1 MTTYKLVMP
10 GDMNHYG
17 FLFGGKMLMWVD
29 EVAWIA
35 VSEDYPTL
43 HFVTVGMSEVK
54 FKKSV
59 HPQSVLRFDTLRCAE
74 GRTSVTYHVDVH
86 RRNIDSRNEE
96 LVFSTDITF
105 VCVNQAGEK
114 MPIAQAQ
121 AGQEIRERNDTEA
134 KPRITSMPV
143 LDSPSP
149 TIPCATEN
157 AMIGGRNTR
166 CHCQT
171 ERTT

>member
-35 VSEDYPTL
+35 VCEDYPEL
-43 HFVTVGMSEVK
+43 RFVTVGMGEVS

-59 HPQSVLRFDTLRCAE
+59 HPQSVLRFSIERQRE
-74 GRTSVTYHVDVH
+74 GVTSVTYHADVY
-86 RRNIDSRNEE
+86 RRHVESRVEE

-105 VCVNQAGEK
+105 VAVDKEGRK
-114 MPIAQAQ
+114 RPI
-121 AGQEIRERNDTEA
+121 
-134 KPRITSMPV
+134 RI
-143 LDSPSP
+143 
-149 TIPCATEN
+149 
-157 AMIGGRNTR
+157 
-166 CHCQT
+166 
-171 ERTT
+171 

>member
-43 HFVTVGMSEVK
+43 HFVTVGMSKVE

-59 HPQSVLRFDTLRCAE
+59 HPQSVLRFDTQRQHV

-86 RRNIDSRNEE
+86 RRQIESREEE

-105 VCVNQAGEK
+105 VCVGKDGAK
-114 MPIAQAQ
+114 TPIA
-121 AGQEIRERNDTEA
+121 
-134 KPRITSMPV
+134 P
-143 LDSPSP
+143 
-149 TIPCATEN
+149 
-157 AMIGGRNTR
+157 
-166 CHCQT
+166 
-171 ERTT
+171 

>member
-43 HFVTVGMSEVK
+43 HFVTVGMSKVE

-59 HPQSVLRFDTLRCAE
+59 HPQSVLRFDTQRQSQ

-86 RRNIDSRNEE
+86 RRQIESREEE
-96 LVFSTDITF
+96 LVFSTDITC
-105 VCVNQAGEK
+105 VCVGKDGAK
-114 MPIAQAQ
+114 TPIAQ
-121 AGQEIRERNDTEA
+121 
-134 KPRITSMPV
+134 
-143 LDSPSP
+143 
-149 TIPCATEN
+149 
-157 AMIGGRNTR
+157 
-166 CHCQT
+166 
-171 ERTT
+171 

>member
-43 HFVTVGMSEVK
+43 HFVTVGMSKVE

-59 HPQSVLRFDTLRCAE
+59 HPQSVLRFDTQRQRE
-74 GRTSVTYHVDVH
+74 GRHPGRDAASDPVQREAH
-86 RRNIDSRNEE
+86 RRASA
-96 LVFSTDITF
+96 
-105 VCVNQAGEK
+105 AGRHDR
-114 MPIAQAQ
+114 A
-121 AGQEIRERNDTEA
+121 RR
-134 KPRITSMPV
+134 
-143 LDSPSP
+143 
-149 TIPCATEN
+149 
-157 AMIGGRNTR
+157 GGDRHAR
-166 CHCQT
+166 A
-171 ERTT
+171 

>member
-10 GDMNHYG
+10 EDMNHYG

-59 HPQSVLRFDTLRCAE
+59 HPQSVLRFETRRQRE

-86 RRNIDSRNEE
+86 RRHIESRDEE
-96 LVFSTDITF
+96 IVFSTDITF
-105 VCVNQAGEK
+105 VCVGKDGAK
-114 MPIAQAQ
+114 RPI
-121 AGQEIRERNDTEA
+121 TED
-134 KPRITSMPV
+134 V
-143 LDSPSP
+143 
-149 TIPCATEN
+149 
-157 AMIGGRNTR
+157 
-166 CHCQT
+166 
-171 ERTT
+171 

>member
-43 HFVTVGMSEVK
+43 HFVTVGMSKVE

-59 HPQSVLRFDTLRCAE
+59 HPQSVLRFDT
-74 GRTSVTYHVDVH
+74 
-86 RRNIDSRNEE
+86 
-96 LVFSTDITF
+96 
-105 VCVNQAGEK
+105 
-114 MPIAQAQ
+114 
-121 AGQEIRERNDTEA
+121 
-134 KPRITSMPV
+134 
-143 LDSPSP
+143 
-149 TIPCATEN
+149 
-157 AMIGGRNTR
+157 
-166 CHCQT
+166 
-171 ERTT
+171 

>member
-1 MTTYKLVMP
+1 MTTSKLVMP

-59 HPQSVLRFDTLRCAE
+59 HSKSVLRFDTRRLAV
-74 GRTSVTYHVDVH
+74 GRTSVTYHVDVFC
-86 RRNIDSRNEE
+86 RQIESRDEE
-96 LVFSTDITF
+96 IVFSTDITF
-105 VCVNQAGEK
+105 VCVDDNGAK
-114 MPIAQAQ
+114 TPI
-121 AGQEIRERNDTEA
+121 
-134 KPRITSMPV
+134 KPLP
-143 LDSPSP
+143 
-149 TIPCATEN
+149 
-157 AMIGGRNTR
+157 
-166 CHCQT
+166 
-171 ERTT
+171 

>member
-1 MTTYKLVMP
+1 MTTCKLVMP

-59 HPQSVLRFDTLRCAE
+59 HPKSVLRFETRRQAT
-74 GRTSVTYHVDVH
+74 GRTSVTYHVDVFC
-86 RRNIDSRNEE
+86 RQIESRDEE
-96 LVFSTDITF
+96 IVFSTDITF
-105 VCVNQAGEK
+105 VCVDDNGAK
-114 MPIAQAQ
+114 TPIEPAA
-121 AGQEIRERNDTEA
+121 
-134 KPRITSMPV
+134 V
-143 LDSPSP
+143 
-149 TIPCATEN
+149 CHN
-157 AMIGGRNTR
+157 A
-166 CHCQT
+166 
-171 ERTT
+171 

>member
-1 MTTYKLVMP
+1 MSMLVNDKIVMKDFAMTTYKLVMP
-10 GDMNHYG
+10 EDMNHYG

-59 HPQSVLRFDTLRCAE
+59 HPQSVLRFETRRQRE

-86 RRNIDSRNEE
+86 RRHIESRDEE
-96 LVFSTDITF
+96 IVFSTDITF
-105 VCVNQAGEK
+105 VCVGKDGAK
-114 MPIAQAQ
+114 RPI
-121 AGQEIRERNDTEA
+121 
-134 KPRITSMPV
+134 S
-143 LDSPSP
+143 
-149 TIPCATEN
+149 
-157 AMIGGRNTR
+157 
-166 CHCQT
+166 QT
-171 ERTT
+171 

>member
-43 HFVTVGMSEVK
+43 RFVTVGMSEVK

-59 HPQSVLRFDTLRCAE
+59 HPQAVLRFDPRRRAV
-74 GRTSVTYHVDVH
+74 GRTSATYHVDVH
-86 RRNIDSRNEE
+86 RRQIDSLDEE

-105 VCVNQAGEK
+105 VCVNEAGEK
-114 MPIAQAQ
+114 TPIAA
-121 AGQEIRERNDTEA
+121 
-134 KPRITSMPV
+134 S
-143 LDSPSP
+143 
-149 TIPCATEN
+149 
-157 AMIGGRNTR
+157 
-166 CHCQT
+166 
-171 ERTT
+171 

>member
-1 MTTYKLVMP
+1 MTTCKLVMP

-59 HPQSVLRFDTLRCAE
+59 HPKSVLRFETRRQAT
-74 GRTSVTYHVDVH
+74 GRTSVTYHVDVFC
-86 RRNIDSRNEE
+86 RQIESRDEE
-96 LVFSTDITF
+96 IVFSTDITF
-105 VCVNQAGEK
+105 VCVDNNGAKTPIEPQRAGK
-114 MPIAQAQ
+114 TGAA
-121 AGQEIRERNDTEA
+121 R
-134 KPRITSMPV
+134 
-143 LDSPSP
+143 
-149 TIPCATEN
+149 
-157 AMIGGRNTR
+157 
-166 CHCQT
+166 
-171 ERTT
+171 

>member
-1 MTTYKLVMP
+1 MTRYKLVMP

-35 VSEDYPTL
+35 VSEDYPSL

-59 HPQSVLRFDTLRCAE
+59 HPQSVLRFDAKRQQE

-86 RRNIDSRNEE
+86 RRHIESTDEE

-105 VCVNQAGEK
+105 VCVDASGVK
-114 MPIAQAQ
+114 RPI
-121 AGQEIRERNDTEA
+121 RSEA
-134 KPRITSMPV
+134 
-143 LDSPSP
+143 
-149 TIPCATEN
+149 
-157 AMIGGRNTR
+157 
-166 CHCQT
+166 
-171 ERTT
+171 